1 MNDIDLSHLDSTL
14 GDGPALPPVDVH
26 LRSARRALWRWR
38 AAVGVGAL
46 GVLAAAGTGVA
57 ATLPTPDGAGSGVV
71 EAAGDPTPSENRTDG
86 ESGDNRCP
94 REVAEE
100 PPSKTGDDLPD
111 IDPSGGV
118 VGCPVDSL
126 VWLTFDGELVLGEDV
141 RLLQRVID
149 PFGLAPDPYSV
160 AVATSTEGKVTW
172 RLLTSDGY
180 EIVAPADHDTDLRQ
194 WTDAMVAAAEANG
207 GVGR

>member
-1 MNDIDLSHLDSTL
+1 MSDIDLSHLDSAL

-26 LRSARRALWRWR
+26 LRSARRTLWRWR
-38 AAVGVGAL
+38 AGVGVGAL
-46 GVLAAAGTGVA
+46 AVLAAAGTGVA
-57 ATLPTPDGAGSGVV
+57 VTLPTPDGAGSRVV
-71 EAAGDPTPSENRTDG
+71 EAAEDPTPSENRTDG
-86 ESGDNRCP
+86 EDGDNRCP
-94 REVAEE
+94 REVTAE

-111 IDPSGGV
+111 ADPSGGV
-118 VGCPVDSL
+118 VGCPV
-126 VWLTFDGELVLGEDV
+126 WLTDDGELVLGVGV
-141 RLLQRVID
+141 RLVERITD

-160 AVATSTEGKVTW
+160 AVATSTAGKVTW

-180 EIVAPADHDTDLRQ
+180 EIVNRADDDTNFRQ